1 MKGRFG
7 TTARGATQAMLSRT
21 FAAEMEAVDA
31 LLAARPAWQV
41 LHVAYE
47 NMLADPAGECR
58 WIGEFFGTEFD
69 WSAAAR
75 GVDATQRR
83 FS

>member
-1 MKGRFG
+1 
-7 TTARGATQAMLSRT
+7 
-21 FAAEMEAVDA
+21 
-31 LLAARPAWQV
+31 
-41 LHVAYE
+41 
-47 NMLADPAGECR
+47 MLADPAGECR
-58 WIGEFFGTEFD
+58 RIGEFFGNGFD

>member
-1 MKGRFG
+1 MKGRLG

-41 LHVAYE
+41 LHVADA

-58 WIGEFFGTEFD
+58 RIGEFFGTGVD